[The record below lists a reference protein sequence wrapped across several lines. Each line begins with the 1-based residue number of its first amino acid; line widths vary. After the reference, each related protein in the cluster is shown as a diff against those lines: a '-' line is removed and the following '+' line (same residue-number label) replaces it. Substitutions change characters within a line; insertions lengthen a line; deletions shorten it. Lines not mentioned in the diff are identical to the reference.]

1 MKTCSFKDLEAPP
14 TIQRLLEWKNKS
26 KLVVASAGN
35 TARAFAHVATIT
47 NYPLVLFVPE
57 TALHRMWLTME
68 KKSSVTLVS
77 IQGDYTD
84 AINVAEG
91 VANKPGFLPEGGARN
106 VARRDGM
113 GTVMLDAALTIG
125 QIPQHYFQAIG
136 SGTGGISAWEAAIRL
151 RGDGRFGQ
159 NLPRLHLAQSI
170 PNAPIYYTWTGSEE
184 KYISAEETYD
194 DVLFNRKPPYDIGGG
209 VKDSLISSNGQV
221 YAITNK
227 EADEAKQLFEHLK
240 K

>member
-35 TARAFAHVATIT
+35 TARAFAHIATIT

-91 VANKPGFLPEGGARN
+91 VANKPGFLPEGG
-106 VARRDGM
+106 G
-113 GTVMLDAALTIG
+113 
-125 QIPQHYFQAIG
+125 
-136 SGTGGISAWEAAIRL
+136 
-151 RGDGRFGQ
+151 
-159 NLPRLHLAQSI
+159 
-170 PNAPIYYTWTGSEE
+170 
-184 KYISAEETYD
+184 
-194 DVLFNRKPPYDIGGG
+194 
-209 VKDSLISSNGQV
+209 
-221 YAITNK
+221 
-227 EADEAKQLFEHLK
+227 
-240 K
+240 